1 MFRFEN
7 VPLNGYIDEF
17 LKAETVRKCDGSPEE
32 TVLLYGKFVL
42 QKKLKKKIVKKFR
55 VLKWKRLLF

>member
-42 QKKLKKKIVKKFR
+42 QKKLKKKNVKKFR
-55 VLKWKRLLF
+55 VLK